1 MHLFDKCCVPFSF
14 FGPHPQFFN
23 TQACCP
29 PIQTCCPPAHA
40 PFPNMYPSYPSYRA
54 QQRPQCPPVQ
64 QAPVHQQPPV
74 QPPLINNPPSSRSKG

>member
-14 FGPHPQFFN
+14 WGPHPQFFN

-40 PFPNMYPSYPSYRA
+40 PFPNMYPYSSYPA

-64 QAPVHQQPPV
+64 QAPVQQQPPV